1 MTIARYHTPSGKV
14 IDHVGLTPS
23 IEVEGQL
30 NKDYVKDAQLQR
42 AISEL
47 KKKISKPTATAS
59 DARQQS

>member
-1 MTIARYHTPSGKV
+1 VTIARYHTPSGKV

-30 NKDYVKDAQLQR
+30 DRDHVKDAQLQR

-47 KKKISKPTATAS
+47 KKKTLKSTATAS
-59 DARQQS
+59 QKS